1 MKSTQTTGANVLKRK
16 TIFVSVTDARNGRNR
31 TVLPTTPL
39 PDIAR
44 GWWHAVDAK
53 INQCELLA
61 AVDNGVVVGIW
72 EIDRN
77 FGWRPMAM
85 NTISTRVLKP
95 SDIEPKRKYC
105 RLLSPVSDD
114 NSLIG
119 KPIISINGMKPMRG
133 PIQYKL

>member
-1 MKSTQTTGANVLKRK
+1 MNKQQTTGANVLNRK
-16 TIFVSVTDARNGRNR
+16 TIFVSVTDALNGRNR

-44 GWWHAVDAK
+44 GWWHAVDSK
-53 INQCELLA
+53 VNQCELLV
-61 AVDNGVVVGIW
+61 AVDKGVVVGIW

-85 NTISTRVLKP
+85 NTIPTRLLKP
-95 SDIEPKRKYC
+95 SDIEPERKYC
-105 RLLSPVSDD
+105 RFLSSID
-114 NSLIG
+114 NGLIG
-119 KPIISINGMKPMRG
+119 KPITSITGMKPMRG